1 MIKKVNTNN
10 IKSRKIE
17 RLKKNFMREITNI
30 ISKELKDPGIQAL
43 SSILD
48 IHLSKD
54 LRIIYVK
61 IRIFSTDKRNINK
74 TLQALRRSSGY
85 ISSLL
90 GSNLGLRYSPEIRF
104 DPINDDEYYNI
115 WLNQP
120 IDDEIC

>member
-1 MIKKVNTNN
+1 MIKKINTNN

-17 RLKKNFMREITNI
+17 RLKKIFMKEITNI
-30 ISKELKDPGIQAL
+30 ISKEVKDPGIQAL

-48 IHLSKD
+48 VHLSKD
-54 LRIIYVK
+54 LRIVYVK
-61 IRIFSTDKRNINK
+61 IRIFSTNKRNINK

-85 ISSLL
+85 ISSLV

-115 WLNQP
+115 WLNQL
-120 IDDEIC
+120 IDDETC

>member
-1 MIKKVNTNN
+1 MIRKVNTNN

>member
-1 MIKKVNTNN
+1 MIKKVHTNN

>member
-1 MIKKVNTNN
+1 MIKKVHTNN
-10 IKSRKIE
+10 IKSRKLE

>member
-1 MIKKVNTNN
+1 MIKKVHTNN
-10 IKSRKIE
+10 VKSRKIE

-30 ISKELKDPGIQAL
+30 IGKELKDPGIQAL

-48 IHLSKD
+48 LHFSKD
-54 LRIIYVK
+54 FRIIYVK
-61 IRIFSTDKRNINK
+61 IRIFSTDKKNINK

-85 ISSLL
+85 ISSVL

-120 IDDEIC
+120 IDEEIC

>member
-1 MIKKVNTNN
+1 MIKKVHTNN

-54 LRIIYVK
+54 LRIIYIK